1 MKEILDRL
9 IECLTGLIECLK
21 QFIGGAP
28 TGNHQEN
35 NMGKK
40 GRRKKMDNKHS
51 NNEMAKED
59 NRVSVAENGIKPAVQ
74 ADRSSVN
81 HDQNSAQQASSVEEA
96 RRALKKLEELAR
108 ELEGLKSALG
118 ESNDGDPKLRTLF
131 GSVKTLREN
140 VRDMQKGLNSNLL
153 NGSSP
158 KLSDLVKDVKTEV
171 IQLKSSA
178 AKENSLKS
186 VVSAVDGALR
196 NEVQFVQDTRQRV
209 IGLQNSL
216 NGFPMKFDE
225 LKSSISK
232 LQQAQGELSDF
243 AESGFQSTLKSELK
257 PMQALETMSG
267 KVVNLASD
275 IEDVKR
281 VLTDK
286 GLEVRQKFPA
296 ANTDEE
302 VICQMAEY
310 GRTILDQLSIAARW
324 YARSKTD
331 IDQASDLRAQA
342 EKEYQRG
349 LDEGKKAGI
358 NEGKAR
364 VIEEL
369 VNRYGDCAKLLLDD
383 TDQQN
388 ADERLSILAD
398 FLHAEGLHRGHS
410 KDEIIEVHNEQEAA
424 MLENPP
430 LEFPKKVCITKGD
443 YYLGDKLLQRAQWKP
458 VEENA
463 PEGAPTADGPAEGA
477 SEQNANGSEGS
488 APVNE

>member
-398 FLHAEGLHRGHS
+398 FLHGEGLHRGHS

-463 PEGAPTADGPAEGA
+463 PEGAPTADGPAEGS

-488 APVNE
+488 APVNG

>member
-118 ESNDGDPKLRTLF
+118 ESNDGYPKQRTLF
-131 GSVKTLREN
+131 GSVNTLREN

-186 VVSAVDGALR
+186 MVNAVDGALR
-196 NEVQFVQDTRQRV
+196 NFVQDTRQRV

-275 IEDVKR
+275 IEEVKR